1 MNKKRLQQLA
11 GIVPLHESSARSRM
25 KTRAKMKAKHGI
37 ELFYKDRQRIEHQL
51 RDEYGRDIE
60 HISTLDLASEG
71 LLSYLYYRPEES
83 GPWETIYYVLVTS
96 RGIYPVDV
104 AVYGDPISRSDAL
117 EYVREIGLKSSSRE
131 EKFFAGKIHDHVNDW
146 LDEVKY
152 RGDEEYEYYDD
163 YDDY

>member
-1 MNKKRLQQLA
+1 MNRKRLQQLA
-11 GIVPLHESSARSRM
+11 GILPLHESSARSRI
-25 KTRAKMKAKHGI
+25 KAKAKARSNVRPYQD
-37 ELFYKDRQRIEHQL
+37 EQRIERQL
-51 RDEYGRDIE
+51 KDEYGRDIE

-96 RGIYPVDV
+96 RGVYPVDV
-104 AVYGDPISRSDAL
+104 AVYGDPISRNDAL

-131 EKFFAGKIHDHVNDW
+131 EKFFAEEIHDHVNDW

-152 RGDEEYEYYDD
+152 RDSDGDDYEYYDD
-163 YDDY
+163 YHDY